1 MASAEAVCVLLLDLS
16 TDLVKILLSNAFAFL
31 KC

>member
-1 MASAEAVCVLLLDLS
+1 MASAEAVSVLLLDFS
-16 TDLVKILLSNAFAFL
+16 ADLVKILLSNTFAFP